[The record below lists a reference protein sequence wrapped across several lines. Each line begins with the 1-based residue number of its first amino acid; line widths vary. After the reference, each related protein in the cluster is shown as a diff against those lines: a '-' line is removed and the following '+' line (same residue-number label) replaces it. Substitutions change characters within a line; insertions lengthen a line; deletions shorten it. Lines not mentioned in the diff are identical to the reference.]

1 VDRLGVEHVVVAI
14 AIPVAV
20 AQVVVI
26 EVMTEAEG
34 LVGLGNQEVQVVV
47 TSVLKLESLQ
57 EHVGWANRWPDSVD
71 SKAGGFMEFDGN
83 FPVAERH
90 DQVVKAARLEDKNW
104 GDALAVLL
112 DGVGLHHV
120 DAAQLV
126 VPNESANEVVSERK
140 GQGHFASQ

>member
-1 VDRLGVEHVVVAI
+1 
-14 AIPVAV
+14 
-20 AQVVVI
+20 
-26 EVMTEAEG
+26 
-34 LVGLGNQEVQVVV
+34 
-47 TSVLKLESLQ
+47 
-57 EHVGWANRWPDSVD
+57 
-71 SKAGGFMEFDGN
+71 MEFDGN

-126 VPNESANEVVSERK
+126 VPNESANQVVSERK
-140 GQGHFASQ
+140 GQGHFASQWAWAETRPMVKVSPSVVRTWVRLRVVLVSATVKVFWPSV